1 MKGETQKALLMSEFS
16 QLYFNENG
24 DPGETFKA
32 DEVLARKIKNRFGM
46 EVNESMLL
54 THLINKIPESRGYA
68 LVPFGRHPSPS
79 SSSPSSLA
87 ASVPV

>member
-1 MKGETQKALLMSEFS
+1 MSEFS
-16 QLYFNENG
+16 QLNFNENG

-54 THLINKIPESRGYA
+54 THLINKIPESR
-68 LVPFGRHPSPS
+68 
-79 SSSPSSLA
+79 
-87 ASVPV
+87 

>member
-54 THLINKIPESRGYA
+54 THLINKIPESR
-68 LVPFGRHPSPS
+68 
-79 SSSPSSLA
+79 
-87 ASVPV
+87 